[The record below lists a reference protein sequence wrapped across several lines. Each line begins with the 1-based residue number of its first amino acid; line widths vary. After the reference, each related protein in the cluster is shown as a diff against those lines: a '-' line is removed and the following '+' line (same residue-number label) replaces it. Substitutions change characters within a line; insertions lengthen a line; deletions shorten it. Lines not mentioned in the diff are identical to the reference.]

1 MVEFKKASEK
11 DIPLLQQL
19 AEKSWNSAYA
29 NILSKEQ
36 IEYMLSEMYSHT
48 EISNHFRNPNYHY
61 YVIVNDDLNAGFI
74 GFENHYEKDTTKLH
88 RIYLLEEFKG
98 KGLGKKAINFL
109 KDKVAETSDKRIV
122 LNVNKD
128 NSAKKVYES
137 QGFKVY
143 HDEVF
148 DIGNGYVMDDYLME
162 FSFQASLET
171 E

>member
-1 MVEFKKASEK
+1 MFEFKKAFEK
-11 DIPLLQQL
+11 DIPLLQNL

-36 IEYMLSEMYSHT
+36 IEYMLQKMYCHT
-48 EISNHFRNPNYHY
+48 EISNQIQNPNYHY
-61 YVIVNDDLNAGFI
+61 YLILNDNTAVGFI
-74 GFENHYEKDTTKLH
+74 GFEIHYEKNTTKLH

-98 KGLGKKAINFL
+98 KGLGKKSLDFL
-109 KDKVAETSDKRIV
+109 KEKVSETSDHRII

-128 NSAKKVYES
+128 NPAKQMYES

-148 DIGNGYVMDDYLME
+148 DIGNGFVMDDFLME
-162 FSFQASLET
+162 FNL
-171 E
+171 